1 MRNFVNLTTASAI
14 AITSVMAT
22 VAPAAASTKLKSWE
36 DRIAEAKAY
45 EAKTGRKGG
54 WTRGIHSNKAFKALS
69 GVDGWMFGNIL
80 GDDDV
85 LPRVT
90 DIRKV
95 IEAAKD
101 TSSVIVASGN
111 TLMQSSPNTP
121 NTCLLYTSP
130 SPRDRTRSRMPSSA

>member
-1 MRNFVNLTTASAI
+1 MRNFVKLTTASTI
-14 AITSVMAT
+14 ALTSVMST
-22 VAPAAASTKLKSWE
+22 VAPAAAAPLKSWE
-36 DRIAEAKAY
+36 DTIAEAKAY

-54 WTRGIHSNKAFKALS
+54 WTRGIHSNKAFRALS
-69 GVDGWMFGNIL
+69 DVDGWMFGNIL

-95 IEAAKD
+95 IAAAKD
-101 TSSVIVASGN
+101 TSSVIVASGDF
-111 TLMQSSPNTP
+111 LMQSNAMMCEV
-121 NTCLLYTSP
+121 CLLYTSP

>member
-14 AITSVMAT
+14 ALTSAMAT
-22 VAPAAASTKLKSWE
+22 VAPAAASTKLASWE
-36 DRIAEAKAY
+36 DRIAQAKAF
-45 EAKTGRKGG
+45 EERTGRKGG
-54 WTRGIHSNKAFKALS
+54 WTRGIHSNKAFKAL
-69 GVDGWMFGNIL
+69 GGTDGWMFGNIL

-95 IEAAKD
+95 IAAAKD

-111 TLMQSSPNTP
+111 ALMQSNPMM
-121 NTCLLYTSP
+121 CLSLIHISEP
-130 SPRDRTRSRMPSSA
+130 TRPY